1 MLLQGLVFCKSPIYG
16 RTFSHYNEILP
27 ETKKTVNHLHV
38 NFFLDKHRYKLLISV
53 TTDFINEAVEEQLL
67 VKLVTGNNAQLV
79 LHMFNSSETA
89 IIAAIVLVALGILGW
104 GFVRA
109 KPYGKLGILAW
120 FQSVVLVTP
129 WLLFFSLIAVG
140 IYINIVGILALVVA
154 SAGLYIAIGRQ
165 LRGMGQEEILKKRAS
180 ERIAEEASIENS
192 HQPSLTNQPQQPEM
206 MPIPEE
212 DLNVIR
218 GIFGIDT
225 YFATQT
231 IAYQE
236 GAIFKGN
243 LRGEPQEVHN
253 RLSASLQERIGDKY
267 RLFLLENPE
276 GKPVVIVLPSRN
288 DPRSMTTGQ
297 KVFAGILLLAT
308 IATTLEAGG
317 ILLNFDFFSN
327 PGRYQESLP
336 ITVGFFMILLAHEL
350 GHWILARRHQI
361 KLSLPYLLP
370 SVQIGSFGAITRFE
384 SLLPNRKVLFDIALA
399 GPALGGI
406 VSTIMLVVG
415 LLLSQQGSLFQL
427 PNQFFQGSILVGSL
441 ARVVLG
447 EALRSPL
454 VEVHPLVIIG
464 WLGLVVTALNLMPAG
479 QLDGGRIVQ
488 AIYGRKIAGRTTF
501 VTLIVL
507 GIVGLTNSLALYWAI
522 VILFLQRDSERPG
535 LNEISEPDDARASL
549 ALLALFLMVTTL
561 IPLSPGL
568 AGRLGIGG

>member
-1 MLLQGLVFCKSPIYG
+1 
-16 RTFSHYNEILP
+16 
-27 ETKKTVNHLHV
+27 
-38 NFFLDKHRYKLLISV
+38 
-53 TTDFINEAVEEQLL
+53 
-67 VKLVTGNNAQLV
+67 
-79 LHMFNSSETA
+79 MFNSSETA

-120 FQSVVLVTP
+120 FQSVILVTP
-129 WLLFFSLIAVG
+129 WLLFFSFVAAG
-140 IYINIVGILALVVA
+140 IYINIVGILFLVLA

-165 LRGMGQEEILKKRAS
+165 LRGMGQEEMLKKRAS
-180 ERIAEEASIENS
+180 TRIAEEASQENS
-192 HQPSLTNQPQQPEM
+192 NQPPLANQPPQTEI

-212 DLNVIR
+212 DLSTIR

-225 YFATQT
+225 YFATET

-243 LRGEPQEVHN
+243 LRGEPEEAHD
-253 RLSASLQERIGDKY
+253 RLSTSLQEQVGDKY
-267 RLFLLENPE
+267 RLFLLENAE
-276 GKPVVIVLPSRN
+276 GKPIVIVLPSRN
-288 DPRSMTTGQ
+288 DPRSMTPGQ
-297 KVFAGILLLAT
+297 KVFAGILFLAT
-308 IATTLEAGG
+308 LATSLEAGG

-327 PGRYQESLP
+327 FARFKESLP
-336 ITVGFFMILLAHEL
+336 IAAGFFTILLAHEL
-350 GHWILARRHQI
+350 GHQIIARRNQI
-361 KLSLPYLLP
+361 RLSLPYLLP

-384 SLLPNRKVLFDIALA
+384 SLLPNRKILFDISFA
-399 GPALGGI
+399 GPAVGGI
-406 VSTIMLVVG
+406 VSFLILVLG
-415 LLLSQQGSLFQL
+415 LLLSHEGSLFQL

-447 EALRSPL
+447 ETLQSPI
-454 VEVHPLVIIG
+454 VDVHPLVVIG

-501 VTLIVL
+501 ATLIIL
-507 GIVGLTNSLALYWAI
+507 GIVGLGNSLALYWAI
-522 VILFLQRDSERPG
+522 VILFLQRDLERPS
-535 LNEISEPDDARASL
+535 LNEITEPDDARAAL
-549 ALLALFLMVTTL
+549 GLLALFLMVATL